1 MTDRFTSS
9 GARPWVVFALIAMS
23 TLPELVLLG
32 SDWGLWGSARWRSLT
47 YQYGAFWAG
56 LLLGWTPNYAAQ
68 PYAMFATYAFL
79 HAGPGHLLV
88 NMITL
93 YTLGRSI
100 IEKLGPVRFLVVYV
114 LSILGGAIGFGLFG
128 TIVQPMVG
136 ASGALFGLAG
146 AWVVLDVSATV
157 KVRPGFRGL
166 AYAILWPV
174 MVLLLLNLIMLWSTK
189 GQLAW
194 ETHLGGFLVGAI
206 VTIILCRMRT
216 PDDLSAK

>member
-1 MTDRFTSS
+1 MTDRFTLS
-9 GARPWVVFALIAMS
+9 GLHLWAVMALIAAS
-23 TLPELVLLG
+23 AVPELILLG

-47 YQYGAFWAG
+47 YQYGAFWSG

-93 YTLGRSI
+93 YTLGKSI
-100 IEKLGPVRFLVVYV
+100 AEKLGPLRFLTVYA
-114 LSILGGAIGFGLFG
+114 LSALGGALVFGLFG
-128 TIVQPMVG
+128 TVFQPMVG

-146 AWVVLDVSATV
+146 AWVVLDVSAAV

-166 AYAILWPV
+166 AYAVLWPI
-174 MVLLLLNLIMLWSTK
+174 MVLLLLNLVMLWSTS

-206 VTIILCRMRT
+206 VTVVLRRKRT
-216 PDDLSAK
+216 SHL